1 MQTASVVIDRRQN
14 VFENAVV
21 LMDTGEH
28 VTVGYVATPIVVELA
43 KQLYSDANVS
53 VNVVDTGIVADSA
66 LQAFISEHVGRIEP
80 WSDTAVTQLHD
91 DLSQTVAWWEIKQRR
106 ARLEKRAKEDEA
118 AAAAA
123 DEAWATSELPQ
134 STRRIRTVGYDIRA
148 PPAALEEAPAD
159 VAAADAFDH
168 VDCAPVG
175 KPADVDQ
182 DMFLAGAC
190 AAREHPANTH
200 VVYNKLLHLTFV
212 VDAVGSKAV
221 YMCQQLPDFELVHS
235 LMLHDDDHK
244 TSCRALFHAKLC
256 NGVQRAKDR
265 MAALVTLFELDDDV
279 AGAVPGTEKDNVA
292 QILRTAYAIT
302 SDPVQ
307 RMPAAVLMNQMC
319 EALHVFAL
327 SEVRSLN
334 QRLPAYFLEAGLQ
347 KKRTAQG
354 YVYYGI
360 RRVEQADFGKAQNIE
375 ALESLREDDLA
386 RFRSE
391 RGNQDPNDIATNPT
405 REAVVRKFLEGRN
418 GLDI

>member
-1 MQTASVVIDRRQN
+1 MQTPVQPVAVAVAADL
-14 VFENAVV
+14 FENAVV

-28 VTVGYVATPIVVELA
+28 VTVGYIATPIVLELA
-43 KQLYSDANVS
+43 KQLYADADVA
-53 VNVVDTGIVADSA
+53 VNVIDTGLVADA
-66 LQAFISEHVGRIEP
+66 DLQAFISEHVGRIEP
-80 WSDTAVTQLHD
+80 WSDAAVAQLQD
-91 DLSQTVAWWEIKQRR
+91 DLSKTVAWWKIKERR
-106 ARLEKRAKEDEA
+106 ARIEKRDKEEQA
-118 AAAAA
+118 A
-123 DEAWATSELPQ
+123 EPCELPQ
-134 STRRIRTVGYDIRA
+134 STRRFRTVGYDIRIVPEPIA
-148 PPAALEEAPAD
+148 GAGAEAAPAD

-168 VDCAPVG
+168 VGCAPVG
-175 KPADVDQ
+175 KPAAVDQ

-200 VVYNKLLHLTFV
+200 VVFNKLLNLTFV

-235 LMLHDDDHK
+235 LVLHDDGHK
-244 TSCRALFHAKLC
+244 TSCKALFHAKLC
-256 NGVQRAKDR
+256 NSVQRAKDR
-265 MAALVTLFELDDDV
+265 VAALVTLFELDDDV

-307 RMPAAVLMNQMC
+307 RMPAAVLMHQIC
-319 EALHVFAL
+319 EALHVFAPT
-327 SEVRSLN
+327 EVRSLN

-375 ALESLREDDLA
+375 ALESLREEDLT

-391 RGNQDPNDIATNPT
+391 RGDRDAIDVAVLST
-405 REAVVRKFLEGRN
+405 REAAVRNFLDGRN